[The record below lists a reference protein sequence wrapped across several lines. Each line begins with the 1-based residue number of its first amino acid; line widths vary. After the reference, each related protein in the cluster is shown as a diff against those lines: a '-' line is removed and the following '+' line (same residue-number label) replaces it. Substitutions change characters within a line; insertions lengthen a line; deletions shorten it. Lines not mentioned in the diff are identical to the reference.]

1 MAFFRKRKRN
11 GKTFYYWVATVPVRQ
26 EDGSIGWTKVERG
39 TGTGNLN
46 EAREKAKLFDREY
59 HDKLDRPISEVTPQF
74 IFAEAATLYMKNGG
88 SARYLKPIL
97 NEIGLKAVSDIDQGA
112 IQELADKLYPGCQ
125 PATINRQI
133 FTPVLAVV
141 NFAAELR
148 KCPPPLLVR
157 PRGHD
162 KVPALEI
169 PSEEWYDAVLPHLTT
184 KMRALVLLLT
194 LHGLRIS
201 EAINRK
207 PNELNT
213 KNWTLSV
220 PDTKTG
226 DPIQVRLSGPVIE
239 ALKDMQRELQDQD
252 AKRKAKGK
260 EPLARRWLFGTA
272 NTATG
277 SIKENNS
284 WKVGGRGGYLV
295 GQEKRVLLFAE
306 GGWQQDE
313 TTYSYAVNGKCPS
326 KTCSA
331 DLTFSGVFV
340 GGGAEYALN
349 GWSSIGV
356 RYDHFFGSTETLM
369 TGVDVTRDTDQVLF
383 EAKLKLTGSAFGFGS
398 GF

>member
-272 NTATG
+272 NRSNVYRSLKTACTAAG
-277 SIKENNS
+277 SERYGSHALGRHAFATRILNDGKSLKHLKEAGRWKTIKMPAQRYGHLERSEVDESVNDLADRWS
-284 WKVGGRGGYLV
+284 KDRDPEKVV
-295 GQEKRVLLFAE
+295 K
-306 GGWQQDE
+306 
-313 TTYSYAVNGKCPS
+313 
-326 KTCSA
+326 
-331 DLTFSGVFV
+331 
-340 GGGAEYALN
+340 LN
-349 GWSSIGV
+349 CK
-356 RYDHFFGSTETLM
+356 
-369 TGVDVTRDTDQVLF
+369 
-383 EAKLKLTGSAFGFGS
+383 A
-398 GF
+398 